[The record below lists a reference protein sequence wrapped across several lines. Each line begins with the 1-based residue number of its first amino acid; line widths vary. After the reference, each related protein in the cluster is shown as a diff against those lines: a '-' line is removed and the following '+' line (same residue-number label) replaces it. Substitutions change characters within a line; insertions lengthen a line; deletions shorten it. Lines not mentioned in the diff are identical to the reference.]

1 MKLRAVLLAATLLAA
16 PWAAKAQ
23 PVTGFYIGAGAG
35 GNILNDEYVKKSFA
49 AKTNG
54 GTDQWDQPGFA
65 GVISGG
71 YGLGNGL
78 RFEIEGDYRNNG
90 LQKFTV
96 SPATLTGPQRA
107 GGNQLNYGA
116 MANALFDV
124 PVGIPWMVPYAG
136 VGVGWSETQWQGIH
150 HYTTN
155 LVPQSSV
162 VAGGYYNNLAYQ
174 AIVGVAFPVPAIPG
188 LSFTAEGRFFGVL
201 PNEGFQATHVG
212 VAGFSK
218 GNNDI
223 TSDNNE
229 SVLFGLRYAF
239 GVAPPPP
246 PAAAPVAAPAPAP
259 ARTYLVFFD
268 WDKADLTDRA
278 KQIIAQAATA
288 STHVA
293 YTRIEVNGYTD
304 LSGTPQYNQ
313 GLSVR
318 RAQSVAA
325 ELVKDGV
332 PRTAI
337 DIKGFGETH
346 PLVPTAQG
354 VREPQNR
361 RVEIILH

>member
-1 MKLRAVLLAATLLAA
+1 MRLRSALLAATILAI
-16 PWAAKAQ
+16 PIAAKAQ

-35 GNILNDEYVKKSFA
+35 ANILNDEYVKRSTA
-49 AKTNG
+49 AKTTG
-54 GTDQWDQPGFA
+54 GTDQFSQPGFVGLA
-65 GVISGG
+65 SAG

-78 RFEIEGDYRNNG
+78 RFEIEGDYRGNG
-90 LQKFTV
+90 LEKFTAAPPT
-96 SPATLTGPQRA
+96 STGPTKS
-107 GGNQLNYGA
+107 GGNQINYGA
-116 MANALFDV
+116 MANVLYDFSIGV
-124 PVGIPWMVPYAG
+124 PWAFPYAG
-136 VGVGWSETQWQGIH
+136 IGAGYSETEFQGFH
-150 HYTTN
+150 RYTTN
-155 LVPQSSV
+155 AVPGTTV
-162 VAGGYYNNLAYQ
+162 TTGGSYGNLAYQ
-174 AIVGVAFPVPAIPG
+174 AIVGVAFPIPAVPG
-188 LSFTAEGRFFGVL
+188 LSVTAEGRFFGVL
-201 PNEGFQATHVG
+201 PDEGFHATRVSG
-212 VAGFSK
+212 ASFSK